1 MTNRLLESD
10 SPSTEVK
17 IKLNGNIPYA
27 SIVGNIMY
35 AMVVTRPYLAHV
47 VGVVNR
53 YRSNPGQKH
62 REYIKHILKYLRG
75 TKGARLTFGL
85 GNPTE
90 VEGYIDSD
98 YARNMDNRKSTSR

>member
-35 AMVVTRPYLAHV
+35 AMVVTRPDLAYV
-47 VGVVNR
+47 IGVVSR
-53 YRSNPGQKH
+53 YMSNPERKH
-62 REYIKHILKYLRG
+62 WEAMNNI
-75 TKGARLTFGL
+75 
-85 GNPTE
+85 
-90 VEGYIDSD
+90 
-98 YARNMDNRKSTSR
+98 STYNEPKIYS